1 MEQLSNSRE
10 RGKTYRPGFRGIAIA
25 VINHLLDHSQSGR
38 FIDSAIVVL
47 VGGNSDSR
55 RVSNRKLSRF
65 GDRSYSVSA
74 SKKHNLIN
82 EYILDTRSFNN
93 LGRAQIK

>member
-1 MEQLSNSRE
+1 MKQVSDTRESLS
-10 RGKTYRPGFRGIAIA
+10 PGFRGIAIA
-25 VINHLLDHSQSGR
+25 AINHFLDRTQSGW
-38 FIDSAIVVL
+38 FIDSTIVVL

-55 RVSNRKLSRF
+55 RVSNPELSRF
-65 GDRSYSVSA
+65 GDRSYSVST
-74 SKKHNLIN
+74 SMKHNLIN